1 MSQAGGPSEAM
12 QQALREAG
20 NSARQS
26 SGNPMDLNSIPGNI
40 AKGFGQTPGFDKPIG
55 QGIGGKTIQD
65 TVNEGSLVKSIVPG
79 GELDGLKNIQT
90 VDNSAKISGQV
101 GTIAPPV
108 LQHAALGT
116 NKGQQ
121 GQGQ

>member
-1 MSQAGGPSEAM
+1 MADGGPSEAM

-26 SGNPMDLNSIPGNI
+26 SGNPMDLNAIPGNI
-40 AKGFGQTPGFDKPIG
+40 AKGFGQTPGLDKPIG
-55 QGIGGKTIQD
+55 QGIGAQ
-65 TVNEGSLVKSIVPG
+65 NLS
-79 GELDGLKNIQT
+79 ELDPVWAKAVTGLDPKVFEKMQT
-90 VDNSAKISGQV
+90 LDNSAKISGNV
-101 GTIAPPV
+101 MTAPN